1 MTTTTTTTTRRLE
14 SLLGVPS
21 PDRARRAAQTSLTLS
36 VSSSTPS
43 SSSPPQQLGQLLSSL
58 LETELINQDRLS
70 RQVEESREKK
80 DELLIKT
87 RQQTKT
93 IHSNLNKL
101 KRDNLELRKG
111 AQQIKNSLTR
121 DLDQEDEE
129 EEGQEDDT
137 LREKLIK
144 LSTKRKQL
152 QSAKQWFGIIVQAE
166 QIGLT
171 VLRSLES
178 NSLPQAFRSYVGLVD
193 FIKTVYSETEHLKQG
208 GTGTG
213 NGMVGLTSHLVGIAN
228 SVWNSLVKVL
238 STRLLNK
245 LESLGWPTPFQE
257 PLDPF
262 EDSKVAEFQTAFVDL
277 LTLELL
283 QNNNVLPGSSTT
295 TKKSKPLLAMVPLV
309 HPLILR
315 FKWQFSSNRS
325 TNRLDK
331 PEYPLSHVLNLLTAH
346 ERFLSEDVQY
356 LLSTNGFDHLDALNE
371 FTSLLLPLLS
381 TRLRQHLPQLVGGGG
396 AGGGGLPITVLAHT
410 VYQVVEFDQVL
421 RSRGYRPRRVGTSLQ
436 EFEEQE
442 QQEQEEWEGLS
453 QVILGRKEW
462 FEKWLQGEREFFD
475 TKYFQAIGSS
485 EAWQILSREDY
496 DVSLSPS
503 GTRPTH
509 SALRVKEL
517 SEQLSQRYKPLPL
530 KHTLPFLL
538 LLHLPMLQSYAQRIT
553 SSLDAFE
560 NLSLGSI
567 LPGALMVGVQTNA
580 ATQGV
585 GGVSRLVRAGVSA
598 RWMSEKC
605 EEWGEEAFYLH
616 LYEYLQ
622 TSISQDN
629 DKLSDTDTDSEY
641 YRELVE
647 EVLDNSDGTLFDRE
661 KKNFQDLA
669 DRSEE
674 LIVRHCTREVLNE
687 LKPYLTKRFDKSSD
701 SYSEEGPLDASEA
714 EELSLSPELVKPLSL
729 LSSLLSVLVNS
740 YPPTTLQS
748 IYRRISQ
755 SLSKL
760 LFERL
765 YLSQPRW
772 TEQSSKQLKYDLEQG
787 FLMAGKEAGVGNR
800 GLKRGWEI
808 GLGGA
813 KLLGLPSKKKEEND
827 YDPKNQWIFSKVM
840 KVTWDYNDDDD
851 DDNGN
856 DRNGEEIE
864 REGGEF
870 GKMMEDLGIGEQVF
884 TKSQVKSL
892 LRKRPECWR

>member
-1 MTTTTTTTTRRLE
+1 MTTTTRRQLE
-14 SLLGVPS
+14 SLLTVPP
-21 PDRARRAAQTSLTLS
+21 PDQARKSAQTSL
-36 VSSSTPS
+36 SSSLNS
-43 SSSPPQQLGQLLSSL
+43 SSSGSTPLGSSPHQLGQVLASL
-58 LETELINQDRLS
+58 LETELLNQ
-70 RQVEESREKK
+70 RQLTAQVKESSDKR

-87 RQQTKT
+87 RLETSSVR
-93 IHSNLNKL
+93 SNLTRL
-101 KRDNLELRKG
+101 KQNNLQLRKG
-111 AQQIKNSLTR
+111 AREIKESLTN
-121 DLDQEDEE
+121 DLDQPLPQEE
-129 EEGQEDDT
+129 EEDT
-137 LREKLIK
+137 LRERLIN
-144 LSTKRKQL
+144 LSNKRKQL
-152 QSAKQWFGIIVQAE
+152 QGAKQWFGIIVQAE

-171 VLRSLES
+171 VLHSLES

-193 FIKTVYSETEHLKQG
+193 FIKRVYSETQSLKQG
-208 GTGTG
+208 R
-213 NGMVGLTSHLVGIAN
+213 MVGSTTHLVGMAN

-262 EDSKVAEFQTAFVDL
+262 QDEKVAQFQTAFVDL

-283 QNNNVLPGSSTT
+283 QNNNVLPGSGSTT
-295 TKKSKPLLAMVPLV
+295 TTTTIAGVKKPKPLLALVPLV

-331 PEYPLSHVLNLLTAH
+331 PEYALSHVLNLLTAH
-346 ERFLSEDVQY
+346 ERFISEDVQY

-381 TRLRQHLPQLVGGGG
+381 TRLRQHLPQLVSGQV
-396 AGGGGLPITVLAHT
+396 PITVLAHT

-421 RSRGYRPRRVGTSLQ
+421 RSRGYRPRRTVGTSLQ
-436 EFEEQE
+436 EFEEQQQLDS
-442 QQEQEEWEGLS
+442 QQEEQEEEEWEGLS

-475 TKYFQAIGSS
+475 SKYYSTIGSPQ
-485 EAWQILSREDY
+485 AWHILSLEDY

-503 GTRPTH
+503 GTRPTQ
-509 SALRVKEL
+509 SALRIKEL
-517 SEQLSQRYKPLPL
+517 SEQLSSRYKPLPL

-538 LLHLPMLQSYAQRIT
+538 MLHLPLLQSYSLRIS

-560 NLSLGSI
+560 NLSFGSI
-567 LPGALMVGVQTNA
+567 LPGALMVGQSTNA

-585 GGVSRLVRAGVSA
+585 GGVLRLVRAGVSA

-605 EEWGEEAFYLH
+605 EEWGEEAFFLH
-616 LYEYLQ
+616 LYQYLE
-622 TSISQDN
+622 TLISTTRNNNDDDDN
-629 DKLSDTDTDSEY
+629 DDDEGTIRD
-641 YRELVE
+641 LVE

-661 KKNFQDLA
+661 KKTFQDLA

-687 LKPYLTKRFDKSSD
+687 LKPYLTKRFDISE
-701 SYSEEGPLDASEA
+701 SEE
-714 EELSLSPELVKPLSL
+714 EEEEDQVSVDSDLTLSPELVKPLSL

-765 YLSQPRW
+765 YLSQPKW
-772 TEQSSKQLKYDLEQG
+772 TEKSSKQLKYDLENG
-787 FLMAGKEAGVGNR
+787 FLVAGREAGVGVR
-800 GLKRGWEI
+800 GLKRGWEV
-808 GLGGA
+808 GLGGQ
-813 KLLGLPSKKKEEND
+813 KLLGLPSSKKSEDND

-840 KVTWDYNDDDD
+840 QITWDNDQDGDQE
-851 DDNGN
+851 G
-856 DRNGEEIE
+856 GGG
-864 REGGEF
+864 GGEF
-870 GKMMEDLGIGEQVF
+870 GKMLEDLGIGEQVF